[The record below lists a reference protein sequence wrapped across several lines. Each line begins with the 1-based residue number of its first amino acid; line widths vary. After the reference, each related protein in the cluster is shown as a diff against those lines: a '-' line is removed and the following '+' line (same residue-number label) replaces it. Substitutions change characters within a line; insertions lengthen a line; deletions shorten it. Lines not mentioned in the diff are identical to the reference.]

1 MDEFMNENVDQ
12 ELELNVI
19 INITETLIKR
29 KRI

>member
-29 KRI
+29 KRV